1 MIDLKALKATL
12 ELLETEKNIPREKV
26 IEAIEFALAAAFK
39 KDYGKKGQVIRCT
52 FNQETGEMDF
62 VQVKTVV
69 DDSTVRPALTAAD
82 LEAMKEGTF
91 VEDEPSEDGVEPLP
105 RFDQEKHIN
114 IADAKKI
121 KGGVELEDEIVFPL
135 ETPDGFGRIAAQTAK
150 QVIISR
156 IKDAERE
163 TVAHEY
169 HAKIGDILH
178 GVITKYDRGTV
189 YIEFPR
195 ALGILARDEQI
206 PGEFYKPGQ
215 RIKAYLQDV
224 ENSYKGVLLK
234 LSRSHP
240 LFVESLFTLESPE
253 VAGGIV
259 EIKSIAREPGSR
271 SKIAV
276 SSNDPAID
284 PVGSCIGQRGSRVS
298 SITAELNGEKIDII
312 PWSADATEFIANS
325 LAPAQVLS
333 VTIEEENHLAH
344 IDVAE
349 DQLSLAIGK
358 GGQNVRLAVKLTGW
372 RIDIN
377 GITPDDNSITELVD
391 SLIKTEDSEE
401 AEAAD
406 EESEDDK

>member
-12 ELLETEKNIPREKV
+12 ELLETEKSIPREKV
-26 IEAIEFALAAAFK
+26 IEAIEYALAAAYK

-52 FNQETGEMDF
+52 FNQENGEMEF

-69 DDSTVRPALTAAD
+69 DETTVRPELTAED
-82 LEAMKEGTF
+82 LESIKEGTF
-91 VEDEPSEDGVEPLP
+91 DEALDEEDERP
-105 RFDQEKHIN
+105 RFDQEKHILIN
-114 IADAKKI
+114 DAKKI
-121 KGGVELEDEIVFPL
+121 KGAAALEDEIIFPL
-135 ETPDGFGRIAAQTAK
+135 ETPETSFGRIAAQTAK

-163 TVAHEY
+163 TVAIEY
-169 HAKIGDILH
+169 HDKIGNILH

-195 ALGILARDEQI
+195 ALGVLARDEQI

-240 LFVESLFTLESPE
+240 LFVEALFTLESPE
-253 VAGGIV
+253 VSAGIV

-276 SSNDPAID
+276 SSNDTAID

-298 SITAELNGEKIDII
+298 SITTELNGEKIDII
-312 PWSADATEFIANS
+312 PWSEEATEFIANA
-325 LAPAQVLS
+325 LAPASVLS
-333 VTIEEENHLAH
+333 VTIDEENHTAH
-344 IDVAE
+344 IDVVE

-377 GITPDDNSITELVD
+377 GITPDDNSINELVD
-391 SLIKTEDSEE
+391 SLIPEE
-401 AEAAD
+401 AED
-406 EESEDDK
+406 EATDLENNSTN